1 MSLIKKTKLSYALI
15 ILVSLPLWL
24 TVMGAATISAHSVPP
39 PQMDTLSKETIA
51 KQLGW
56 VESDENRCGGFY
68 LEPAYEYSEDEAKN
82 NLIQYTSEGP
92 TLFSLHGTSVME
104 GNVTVTQPGQQVIAN
119 KAYLYRDPTTG
130 KLSAI
135 DLQGDVHL
143 REPNTLVVARNAH
156 LDFVNK
162 AQSLNNISYRVSIY
176 SKIHPKPKSPSN
188 SELQVDRKITQLSAW
203 GEAKEFIKDK
213 PKIYVFKQVSYSTC
227 PPSANMW
234 QLRASKITLNKNTG
248 RGSAANARLYIK
260 KIPVFYAP
268 YINFPIDGRRE
279 TGFLSPVVGSSNKAG
294 PYFGTPFYWNLAPN
308 YDMTLTPS
316 YLTKRGFQFADLFR
330 YINQQDSGK
339 LTANLTPKD
348 KQFGHLQT
356 TLQNTYGSSTD
367 PMIQANL
374 RHVEKAGAARGEIT
388 WQNQLRFNEHWFSNV
403 DYTRVSDDY
412 YLEDYGHSLGNEVT
426 QNQLLQQA
434 DVHYNGQ
441 NWNFVGR
448 LQQYQTLHPI
458 DQPTPFLNQY
468 SRFPQLVLE
477 GDYPDQKLGLDF
489 FVSNELTHFSI
500 VNNPGSTTPQPIG
513 DRLHVQP
520 GISLPWS
527 TAFLSIT
534 PRAQVAMSKYELGDV
549 TENSMKNMSIAIP
562 ILDLSSVLYF
572 DREMTLFGHN
582 LRQTL
587 EPQIYYNYIPYHNQT
602 KFPVFD
608 TTVNTLTYDQLFTYN
623 RFSGLD
629 RIGDANQVSVGVT
642 TRFIDRNSGFER
654 IRLGIGEIIYFAN
667 RNVTLCTL
675 NQPDCP
681 NAAITRENTLR
692 RSPLTG
698 VVNYHL
704 NDFWSLTGNT
714 IWNTQIN
721 QMENQSIILQ
731 YRRDALRVINLG
743 YSFVH
748 NGDPQINT
756 ADPDLV
762 TPLSTNSSRNN
773 LKQTDLSF
781 AWPIVYNWSGVGR
794 WTQSINEGH
803 FQNLLAGLQY
813 DSCCWAVRAVAG
825 RTFINL
831 SSDNQPQY
839 NDEFYIQFALKGLG
853 SFGPGGDPTQLLSNS
868 VNGFDAEFGQDY

>member
-468 SRFPQLVLE
+468 R
-477 GDYPDQKLGLDF
+477 
-489 FVSNELTHFSI
+489 
-500 VNNPGSTTPQPIG
+500 
-513 DRLHVQP
+513 RL
-520 GISLPWS
+520 S
-527 TAFLSIT
+527 
-534 PRAQVAMSKYELGDV
+534 
-549 TENSMKNMSIAIP
+549 
-562 ILDLSSVLYF
+562 
-572 DREMTLFGHN
+572 
-582 LRQTL
+582 
-587 EPQIYYNYIPYHNQT
+587 
-602 KFPVFD
+602 
-608 TTVNTLTYDQLFTYN
+608 
-623 RFSGLD
+623 
-629 RIGDANQVSVGVT
+629 
-642 TRFIDRNSGFER
+642 
-654 IRLGIGEIIYFAN
+654 
-667 RNVTLCTL
+667 
-675 NQPDCP
+675 
-681 NAAITRENTLR
+681 
-692 RSPLTG
+692 
-698 VVNYHL
+698 
-704 NDFWSLTGNT
+704 
-714 IWNTQIN
+714 
-721 QMENQSIILQ
+721 
-731 YRRDALRVINLG
+731 
-743 YSFVH
+743 
-748 NGDPQINT
+748 
-756 ADPDLV
+756 
-762 TPLSTNSSRNN
+762 
-773 LKQTDLSF
+773 
-781 AWPIVYNWSGVGR
+781 
-794 WTQSINEGH
+794 
-803 FQNLLAGLQY
+803 
-813 DSCCWAVRAVAG
+813 
-825 RTFINL
+825 
-831 SSDNQPQY
+831 
-839 NDEFYIQFALKGLG
+839 
-853 SFGPGGDPTQLLSNS
+853 
-868 VNGFDAEFGQDY
+868 